1 MLRKIWAEI
10 SYAGVR
16 YEHESFA
23 VKQQII
29 FNQLNF
35 LAISAWL
42 FRLAFIGITG
52 SLPFSVFS
60 FLLCLLPIAI
70 CGVMGVLAVV
80 GKYGHA
86 KFMAFSLFPPAIGLM
101 AMQQNDYGLAV
112 FPLLFC
118 ILAFFFLEEK
128 KSTLAAFLNG
138 AGWFVTLR
146 ISELAHSGNHEFFT
160 GLPLLVFNHLLVLS
174 FIYLLLNFI
183 KQVVKNYQQKL
194 AMHSRELAGI
204 NKGLLNYQEEI
215 LQKTVQ
221 LENRQ
226 QLLEHAVRQKN
237 KMLSII
243 SHDLRTPI
251 QSVRNLLDLHE
262 KKIIPDEALL
272 NYVPELNREMG
283 HVSDLLENLL
293 AWSKQQQDSQEIK
306 KESISLQPLV
316 QEICGLYHFYAKGKS
331 VQLQTEIPVALE
343 ITGNRQAIKTVLRN
357 LVSNAI
363 KFSHSG
369 GRVTIGATAVNHE
382 ARISIT
388 DQGMGITPVNIARLL
403 NGEEL
408 TTKGTGGEYGSGLG
422 LALCREF
429 IQKNNGRLNITSIP
443 GMGTTFSFTWPLNV
457 TGAVTPD
464 ADILKPRQLWQIPAV
479 NKP

>member
-1 MLRKIWAEI
+1 MLRKIWADI
-10 SYAGVR
+10 SYAGVHNENER
-16 YEHESFA
+16 FA
-23 VKQQII
+23 IKQQIL

-35 LAISAWL
+35 LAIAGWI
-42 FRLAFIGITG
+42 FRMAFIAITG
-52 SLPFSVFS
+52 SLPFSMFS

-70 CGVMGVLAVV
+70 CSITGILAAF
-80 GKYGHA
+80 GKYGQA
-86 KFMAFSLFPPAIGLM
+86 KNIAFLLFPPAIGLM
-101 AMQQNDYGLAV
+101 AMQQNDYGLSV

-146 ISELAHSGNHEFFT
+146 ISELAHSGSHEFFT
-160 GLPLLVFNHLLVLS
+160 GLPLLVFNHILVLS

-183 KQVVKNYQQKL
+183 KQLVKSYQQKL
-194 AMHSRELAGI
+194 AMRSHELAAT
-204 NKGLLNYQEEI
+204 NKGLLVYQEEI
-215 LQKTVQ
+215 LQKTTQ

-226 QLLEHAVRQKN
+226 QLLENAVRQKN

-262 KKIIPDEALL
+262 KKIMPDEALV

-283 HVSDLLENLL
+283 QVSDLLENLL
-293 AWSKQQQDSQEIK
+293 AWSKQQQDSHGLK
-306 KESISLQPLV
+306 KERTALQPLV
-316 QEICGLYHFYAKGKS
+316 LEICALYEFYAKGKS
-331 VQLQTEIPVALE
+331 VQLVAEVPDGLE
-343 ITGNRQAIKTVLRN
+343 LTGNRQMVKTVLRN

-363 KFSHSG
+363 KFSHPG

-382 ARISIT
+382 ARITIT
-388 DQGMGITPVNIARLL
+388 DNGMGISPANIFRIV
-403 NGEEL
+403 NGEEF
-408 TTKGTGGEYGSGLG
+408 TTRGSGGEYGSGLG

-429 IQKNNGRLNITSIP
+429 IQKNGGRLNINSTPAVGSA
-443 GMGTTFSFTWPLNV
+443 FSFTWPLNIPGSIAPESDV
-457 TGAVTPD
+457 
-464 ADILKPRQLWQIPAV
+464 LKPRPFWNMPAV
-479 NKP
+479 SEP